1 MSNLISSV
9 GVFSLVR
16 EGRLQ
21 GQKQAPEC
29 KTKKITYNI
38 SCDHLPGLDKSH
50 ADPIAAE
57 TRRDIE
63 QNSKPRR
70 AFPCTSAPPI
80 EQGVGLLPAATDQ
93 WE

>member
-1 MSNLISSV
+1 MSNLISSA
-9 GVFSLVR
+9 GVFCLWCMKEDCR
-16 EGRLQ
+16 GKNRPPNAK
-21 GQKQAPEC
+21 QK
-29 KTKKITYNI
+29 KS

-63 QNSKPRR
+63 QNSKPHS